1 VLKKLL
7 IFYFFIGSAFQL
19 SAQQLDS
26 LLNEQATKYPQEK
39 VYLQFDR
46 PYYNAGQTIWFKAY
60 LSSGNLPSTISK
72 TLYADLLDE
81 KGKVLQRKIMPV
93 IQSGAASGF
102 DLPDSIQH
110 TTLYVRAYTAWML
123 NFDSSLFY
131 LKAIPLITPDNKIKK
146 VPATV
151 LYSLHFF
158 PEGGDLVNNVNARVA
173 FKANDQKGDPF
184 DVSGSI
190 VDNTGNK
197 IASFVSVHDG
207 MGAFTFTPLPGK
219 KYSAIWKDK
228 RGAEHETP
236 LPEAK
241 TQGIALTVYNTAD
254 EVVYTL
260 SRPDSVTDAFTSF
273 YVIAQMQQ
281 QLVYSAKVYLTDKT
295 AARAPI
301 ETDSLPD
308 GIMQLTVFNADQLP
322 VAERIVFINHGN
334 YYFNTDL
341 HAEIKDLG
349 ARGRNVLQIDVGGD
363 LKTNL
368 SIAVTDADL
377 DPSSKNEEN
386 IFSSLLL
393 TSDIKGYVYN
403 PAYYFSNDD
412 DSLKQQLDLVMM
424 TNGWRR
430 FKWQDLLTGN
440 WPAIKYQPENYIAV
454 KGKAYGL
461 SRMQLTGR
469 ELIFFIKTK
478 NVASDGYIVPVTKE
492 GDFGLPDLSFYDSAR
507 FFYQFNNDKDKTL
520 TSNASF
526 SFFYPFAL
534 SPAPGNFLANL
545 YNLNLPDSNTIKK
558 SWLQI
563 QLSNRPQK
571 KVIVLDSITV
581 VSRVKTPEEKMDD
594 EYASGFFK
602 GSDAHTFILSNDITS
617 AGYANV
623 LTYLQGKVAGLS
635 IEVDGGGNATAT
647 WRGSKTAFYRDEFN
661 IDINTLLNMPI
672 SDIAMIKVFEPPFMG
687 GFGPNGGGEGGAIA
701 VYTKRGSENSS
712 VKGLDFSTVPGY
724 SAIKEF
730 YAPDYSQ
737 VNDLSKP
744 DYRTTLYWNPSLLM
758 NDKIRRIT
766 IPFYNNDNCT
776 KIKVVI
782 EGMNEAGQLTNVEKI
797 FE

>member
-1 VLKKLL
+1 
-7 IFYFFIGSAFQL
+7 L

-72 TLYADLLDE
+72 TLYAELLDE
-81 KGKVLQRKIMPV
+81 KGTVLQRKIMPV

-123 NFDSSLFY
+123 NFDSSLLY
-131 LKAIPLITPDNKIKK
+131 IKAIPVITPEGKTKK
-146 VPATV
+146 APVTV
-151 LYSLHFF
+151 FYSLHFF

-173 FKANDQKGDPF
+173 FKANDQKGDPV
-184 DVSGSI
+184 DVSGTI
-190 VDNTGNK
+190 VDNAGKK
-197 IASFVSVHDG
+197 IASFISVHDG
-207 MGAFTFTPLPGK
+207 MGTFAFTPLPGE
-219 KYSAIWKDK
+219 KYTAIWKDK
-228 RGAEHETP
+228 RSSEHQTI

-260 SRPDSVTDAFTSF
+260 SRPDSVTAAFTSF
-273 YVIAQMQQ
+273 YVVAQMQQ
-281 QLVYSAKVYLTDKT
+281 QLVYSARVYLTDKNS
-295 AARAPI
+295 ARAPI

-341 HAEIKDLG
+341 HAEIKDLS
-349 ARGRNVLQIDVGGD
+349 ARGRNVLQIDVGGE

-377 DPSSKNEEN
+377 NPSSKNEEN

-393 TSDIKGYVYN
+393 TGDIKGYVYN

-430 FKWQDLLTGN
+430 FKWEDLLSGN
-440 WPAIKYQPENYIAV
+440 WPVIKYQPENYIAV

-461 SRMQLTGR
+461 SRIQLTGK
-469 ELIFFIKTK
+469 ELILFIKTK
-478 NVASDGYIVPVTKE
+478 NVASDGYIVPVSKE
-492 GDFGLPDLSFYDSAR
+492 GDFRLPDLSFYDSASL
-507 FFYQFNNDKDKTL
+507 FYQFNNDKDKTL

-526 SFFYPFAL
+526 SFFYPFAPI
-534 SPAPGNFLANL
+534 PAPGNLLANL
-545 YNLNLPDSNTIKK
+545 YNFNLPDSNTIKK
-558 SWLQI
+558 SRVQI
-563 QLSNRPQK
+563 QLGNRPQK

-581 VSRVKTPEEKMDD
+581 VSRVKTLEEKMDD
-594 EYASGFFK
+594 EYTSGLFK
-602 GSDAHTFILSNDITS
+602 GGNARTFILSNDIAS
-617 AGYANV
+617 GGYANV
-623 LTYLQGKVAGLS
+623 LNYLQGKIAGLAIS
-635 IEVDGGGNATAT
+635 LDGSGNASAT
-647 WRGSKTAFYRDEFN
+647 WRGSTPSFFRDEFGV
-661 IDINTLLNMPI
+661 DITTLMQMSM
-672 SDIAMIKVFEPPFMG
+672 SDVAMIKVFEPPFSG
-687 GFGPNGGGEGGAIA
+687 GFDPNGGGEGGAIA
-701 VYTKRGSENSS
+701 VYTKKGSGNNS
-712 VKGLDFSTVPGY
+712 VKGLDFSTIPGY
-724 SAIKEF
+724 SSIKEF

-744 DYRTTLYWNPSLLM
+744 DYRTTLYWNPSLFI

-766 IPFYNNDNCT
+766 IPFYNNDNCK